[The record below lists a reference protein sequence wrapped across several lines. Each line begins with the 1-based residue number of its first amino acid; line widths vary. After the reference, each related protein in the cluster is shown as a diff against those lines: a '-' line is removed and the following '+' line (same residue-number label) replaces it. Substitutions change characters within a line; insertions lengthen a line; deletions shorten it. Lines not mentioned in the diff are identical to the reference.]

1 MNRIPILI
9 QGSGGVGGS
18 GSGGGSQ
25 TQDGAA
31 KYSIGYDPDTNELIF
46 EKDDVEDSRI
56 NITPTGGGSGG
67 GGVTA
72 DAKLAA
78 AMTTTK
84 EVGGV
89 VAGKTFPVGTSHESI
104 LREILSPTL
113 NPTVKAPSATIKANG
128 TTLFES
134 GSSNSVGIIVT
145 FDRGKIDPAY
155 GTSGYRSG
163 EATGYSLNGGAA
175 QASGN
180 FNVTVTESNKS
191 FTGTVSYGAGEQ
203 PKDSN
208 GGDYESPLE
217 AGSVNTPALNFEFV
231 DAIWSNAADITTI
244 AKEALV
250 SKSAK
255 QKAFNFPAQTVANPE
270 VFDVPASWNVTAVEV
285 LNTLSN
291 QWQDSSADFTVTD
304 ETHGSVQ
311 YKRYTYNVGIATG
324 PRSIRIKWS

>member
-9 QGSGGVGGS
+9 QGSGGVGTG
-18 GSGGGSQ
+18 GSGGGQ
-25 TQDGAA
+25 PQDGAV

-72 DAKLAA
+72 DAKLSA

-89 VAGKTFPVGTSHESI
+89 VVGKTFPVGTSHEAI

-113 NPTVKAPSATIKANG
+113 NPTLTGPSASIRANG
-128 TTLFES
+128 ATLFES
-134 GSSNSVGIIVT
+134 GTSNTVSIVVT
-145 FDRGKIDPAY
+145 FDRGKINPAY
-155 GTSGYRSG
+155 GTSGYRAG
-163 EATGYSLNGGAA
+163 EATGYSLNGGTV

-180 FNVTVTESNKS
+180 FNVTATESNKT
-191 FTGTVSYGAGEQ
+191 FTGTVNYGAGEQ

-208 GGDYESPLE
+208 GGNYESPLA

-231 DAIWSNAADITTI
+231 DALWSNVANITAV

-255 QKAFNFPAQTVANPE
+255 LKQFNFPAQTVANPE
-270 VFDVPASWNVTAVEV
+270 VFDVPSSWNVTAVEV
-285 LNTLSN
+285 LNTLSG
-291 QWQDSSADFTVTD
+291 QWQNAASEFTVTD
-304 ETHGSVQ
+304 VTHGSVQ
-311 YKRYTYNVGIATG
+311 YKRYTYNVGIGTG
-324 PRSIRIKWS
+324 ARSVRIKWA